1 MSAIDPLRRDPRR
14 RFHAV
19 EPIESPGAE
28 ERPAAPDSRTENAK
42 CSYRPAGADF
52 FCWKYGVWYNLMDC
66 CYRHER
72 QTFSGCSDCGQGAS
86 NLRVNRARYAA
97 ARPYRD
103 RSTDR

>member
-1 MSAIDPLRRDPRR
+1 MSAIDPLQKDSRR
-14 RFHAV
+14 RFRAV
-19 EPIESPGAE
+19 EPFDSTAME
-28 ERPAAPDSRTENAK
+28 ERPAAPDPRTEDLK

-72 QTFSGCSDCGQGAS
+72 HTFSGCSDCGQGAG
-86 NLRVNRARYAA
+86 NLKVNRARYAA
-97 ARPYRD
+97 ARSYRD